1 MAILIYLIRLHSW
14 ENLVVLIITLLGL
27 IGWLQLVSVS
37 NENNSNNHVW
47 GIVSTAV
54 VSKGDG
60 IYEIA

>member
-1 MAILIYLIRLHSW
+1 MAILIYLIRLNSW

-37 NENNSNNHVW
+37 NKNNSNNHIW
-47 GIVSTAV
+47 GIVSSEV

-60 IYEIA
+60 VYEIA

>member
-37 NENNSNNHVW
+37 NKNNSNNHIW
-47 GIVSTAV
+47 GIVSSEV

-60 IYEIA
+60 VYEIA